1 MIGPFQSTP
10 FDPASPS
17 KPKRAGPLIN
27 IDARETSGMIEMKD
41 MLQKL
46 AQQQRD
52 LIAQGVTAKEIAA
65 QKIIDMEMKEF

>member
-1 MIGPFQSTP
+1 
-10 FDPASPS
+10 
-17 KPKRAGPLIN
+17 
-27 IDARETSGMIEMKD
+27 MIEMKD